1 MSKRLNIENKM
12 WGVGLQKTIKISE
25 TLELILSNTDFGYQ
39 KVLDSFKTADMIRIV
54 TYNISPKDDSLLEK
68 VEELQP
74 GVDVKIITN
83 IPNRFANYY
92 NTKAKERAKQ
102 TITSYM
108 DRLNPENYATDL
120 ATFFNFGNHSKIIM
134 TDSIAYIGSANY
146 SSESSDNFECGI
158 LISDRQIIDKIERE
172 FFYSIQEHSK
182 EFRGT
187 EIARIY
193 IRVCDILSRLE
204 LVTTN
209 IRWSMY
215 TELDPPFHG
224 IQYKN
229 FSPELS
235 IIDLV
240 DLEEVIEDFEQ
251 VLVDLE
257 ENERYNNFSQLI
269 NADLLVSIREHI
281 EIDSPI
287 YLLADFDEQKYAE
300 EYMEEN
306 SIWADE
312 DNLGRCA
319 NQASQKAADKHSDLA
334 MQAESKIEILLS
346 TLNKLIEETTDMMG
360 SIGSCEEQK
369 GIDNTSY

>member
-1 MSKRLNIENKM
+1 MQ
-12 WGVGLQKTIKISE
+12 GLQKTIKISE
-25 TLELILSNTDFGYQ
+25 TIELILSNVDFGYQ
-39 KVLDSFKTADMIRIV
+39 KVLDSFETAHMIRIV
-54 TYNISPKDDSLLEK
+54 TYNMSQKDDSLLQK
-68 VEELQP
+68 VEELQT

-92 NTKAKERAKQ
+92 NTKAKERAKR
-102 TITSYM
+102 TITSYL

-120 ATFFNFGNHSKIIM
+120 TTFFNFENHSKIIM

-146 SSESSDNFECGI
+146 SSESSENFECGI

-172 FFYSIQEHSK
+172 FFCSIREHSK

-193 IRVCDILSRLE
+193 IQVCDILSRLE

-209 IRWSMY
+209 IRCSMY
-215 TELDPPFHG
+215 TELDLPFHG
-224 IQYKN
+224 IQYKD

-235 IIDLV
+235 ILELV

-251 VLVDLE
+251 VLEDLE
-257 ENERYNNFSQLI
+257 EYGRYNSFAQLI
-269 NADLLVSIREHI
+269 DSDLLLSIREHI

-287 YLLADFDEQKYAE
+287 YLLADFDEYKYAVD
-300 EYMEEN
+300 YMEEN
-306 SIWADE
+306 GIWADE
-312 DNLGRCA
+312 ENLDRCA
-319 NQASQKAADKHSDLA
+319 NQASQNAADKHSDLA
-334 MQAESKIEILLS
+334 MQVESKIETLLS
-346 TLNKLIEETTDMMG
+346 TLDKLIEETTEMMK

-369 GIDNTSY
+369 EIDNTFYNDRN